1 MIRFVRAAW
10 AIYRKDLSVWVHHP
24 LIALG
29 NLVPTLILLGVLAMV
44 AAAVGRSP
52 VALVTLDH
60 GPQGR
65 EMQQIFHQA
74 EVFRI
79 TDASPQEAQTLFEH
93 LDVVAVIT
101 IPADFTRRVEVHASA
116 PVEVTVDNLNLDFTN
131 DIRRSI
137 PAAITQFYATQGS
150 ANPIQVRMRE
160 NDLHTR
166 DVDYIQYLV
175 LPIIMFMLLSSGLI
189 TNGTATAGEWE
200 THRIKE
206 LLLAPI
212 ARPTLIIGKVLAGL
226 TTTWLMGVLALA
238 LGAALGWTRPEG
250 SSLFT
255 CLVIIALVALFS
267 TGLGIALGAALQHSQ
282 PVTIVS
288 SLGAFTLFFLAG
300 GIGVLAFEPTWL
312 QQVAALSPLT
322 YGIHALGQAVFYNSS
337 DQLGR
342 DVLIL
347 SLSGLATLLL
357 GILVMRRRIAS

>member
-10 AIYRKDLSVWVHHP
+10 AIYRKDLLVWVHHP

-29 NLVPTLILLGVLAMV
+29 NLIPTLILLAFLAV
-44 AAAVGRSP
+44 TTVAVGRSP

-60 GPQGR
+60 GPQGQ
-65 EMQQIFHQA
+65 EMQQIFQQDEA
-74 EVFRI
+74 FRV
-79 TDASPQEAQTLFEH
+79 TDASPQEAQALFAR

-101 IPADFTRRVEVHASA
+101 IPANFTKRVAAHESA
-116 PVEVTVDNLNLDFTN
+116 PIEVTVDNLNLDFTN
-131 DIRRSI
+131 DIRRAI
-137 PAAITQFYATQGS
+137 PAAITQFYTMQGS
-150 ANPIQVRMRE
+150 TNPIQVTMRE
-160 NDLHTR
+160 SDVQTR
-166 DVDYIQYLV
+166 AIAYAQYLAV
-175 LPIIMFMLLSSGLI
+175 PIILFMVVSSGLI
-189 TNGTATAGEWE
+189 TNSTATAGEWE

-212 ARPTLIIGKVLAGL
+212 ARLTLIIGKVLAGF
-226 TTTWLMGVLALA
+226 TTTWLMGVLAFA
-238 LGAALGWTRPEG
+238 VGAALGWTRPDG
-250 SSLFT
+250 AFLLT
-255 CLVIIALVALFS
+255 CLLILALIAFFS
-267 TGLGIALGAALQHSQ
+267 TGLGIALGAALQSFQ
-282 PVTIVS
+282 PVTIIS
-288 SLGAFTLFFLAG
+288 SLGAFALLFLAG

-347 SLSGLATLLL
+347 SLSGVVTLFL